1 MKKSILFLGFILILL
16 NSAIGMVI
24 SGYNPIN
31 VGLVDLSIAIS
42 TGIIYYTSV
51 SPMNDGFKIGLN
63 YLFNFS
69 GVIRAICALFFS
81 GDIKNSISIIIFIV
95 ILCIEI
101 ILIFISENLKDK

>member
-1 MKKSILFLGFILILL
+1 MKKSALFLGLILILL

-31 VGLVDLSIAIS
+31 VGLVDFSIAIS
-42 TGIIYYTSV
+42 TGIIYYTSI

-69 GVIRAICALFFS
+69 GVIRAICALLFS
-81 GDIKNSISIIIFIV
+81 GDIKNSVSLIIFII
-95 ILCIEI
+95 ILSIEI
-101 ILIFISENLKDK
+101 ILVFVSENLKNK

>member
-1 MKKSILFLGFILILL
+1 MKKSVLFLGFILILL
-16 NSAIGMVI
+16 NSAIGIVI

-42 TGIIYYTSV
+42 TGLIYYTSV

-63 YLFNFS
+63 YLFVFS
-69 GVIRAICALFFS
+69 GLIRVICALLFL

-95 ILCIEI
+95 ILSIEI
-101 ILIFISENLKDK
+101 ILIFISENLKNK

>member
-16 NSAIGMVI
+16 NSAMGVI
-24 SGYNPIN
+24 LSGYNPIN

-42 TGIIYYTSV
+42 TGLIYYTSV

-69 GVIRAICALFFS
+69 GIIRAFCALFIN
-81 GDIKNSISIIIFIV
+81 GEIKNSLSLIIFMI
-95 ILCIEI
+95 ILSIEI
-101 ILIFISENLKDK
+101 ILIFVSENLKNK